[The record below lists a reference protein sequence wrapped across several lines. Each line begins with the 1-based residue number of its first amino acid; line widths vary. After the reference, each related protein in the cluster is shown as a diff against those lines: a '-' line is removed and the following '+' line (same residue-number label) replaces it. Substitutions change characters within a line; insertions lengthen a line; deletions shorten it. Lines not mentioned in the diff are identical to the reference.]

1 MNGGSRL
8 RVAIHIL
15 QYFSS
20 SFCLFKKRP
29 YICNTRTPK
38 PLNNAQIGGRFIF
51 IAMSINFNK
60 SYTTPTSIVQLLRE
74 RGLGIADESKAL
86 HYIHHIGYYR
96 LSAYLYPMLAE
107 PKSNHRFKPQSTFS
121 NAMSLYRFDKKLRLF
136 LFNEIEKIEV
146 AFRSAIANI
155 VAEETGNIFWMT
167 DASMFANEAKFLRT
181 MTLIEK
187 ELKSSKEEFIKH
199 FKEKYSNDYP
209 PAWMLVEILP
219 LGTVTRIYENIANN
233 ALRKKI
239 AARFGL
245 STPVF
250 SSWMTVV
257 TLTRNSCCHH
267 ARVWNKENAIMPMQI
282 KKSDRAWISSSASP
296 KRIFY
301 NICILKWFLD
311 IIVPNN
317 EMKTQLKVLIA
328 QYPNIDITALGF
340 PKDWENEPL
349 WK

>member
-1 MNGGSRL
+1 M
-8 RVAIHIL
+8 
-15 QYFSS
+15 
-20 SFCLFKKRP
+20 
-29 YICNTRTPK
+29 YICSTRTPK
-38 PLNNAQIGGRFIF
+38 PLDNAQIGGRFIF
-51 IAMSINFNK
+51 RPMSINFNK
-60 SYTTPTSIVQLLRE
+60 SYTTPANIIQLLRE
-74 RGLGIADESKAL
+74 RELEIADESKAQ
-86 HYIHHIGYYR
+86 HYIKHIGYYR

-107 PKSNHRFKPQSTFS
+107 PKSNHRFKPQSTFN
-121 NAMSLYRFDKKLRLF
+121 NAMSLYRFDKKLRMF

-155 VAEETGNIFWMT
+155 VCEETGNIFWMT

-181 MTLIEK
+181 MSLIDK
-187 ELKSSKEEFIKH
+187 ELNSSKEEFIKH

-219 LGTVTRIYENIANN
+219 LGVVTRIYENIANN
-233 ALRKKI
+233 ALRKKV

-245 STPVF
+245 PIPVF

-267 ARVWNKENAIMPMQI
+267 SRVWNKENAIMPMQI
-282 KKSDRAWISSSASP
+282 KKSDRAWISLSVSP

-317 EMKTQLKVLIA
+317 EMKEKLKALLA
-328 QYPNIDITALGF
+328 QYPNVDIMAMGF
-340 PKDWENEPL
+340 PKDWENEAL
-349 WK
+349 WR

>member
-1 MNGGSRL
+1 
-8 RVAIHIL
+8 
-15 QYFSS
+15 
-20 SFCLFKKRP
+20 
-29 YICNTRTPK
+29 
-38 PLNNAQIGGRFIF
+38 
-51 IAMSINFNK
+51 MSINFNK
-60 SYTTPTSIVQLLRE
+60 SYTTPTSIVQLLHK
-74 RGLGIADESKAL
+74 RGLEITDENKAL
-86 HYIHHIGYYR
+86 HYIEHIGYYR
-96 LSAYLYPMLAE
+96 LSAYLYPMLAD
-107 PKSNHRFKPQSTFS
+107 PKSSHRFKPQSTFS

-146 AFRSAIANI
+146 ACRSAIANI

-167 DASMFANEAKFLRT
+167 DTSMFANEEKFLRT

-219 LGTVTRIYENIANN
+219 LGVVTRIYENIASNT
-233 ALRKKI
+233 LRKKI

-245 STPVF
+245 PVPVF
-250 SSWMTVV
+250 NSWMTVV

-282 KKSDRAWISSSASP
+282 KKSNQTWISPSVSP
-296 KRIFY
+296 KRVFY

-311 IIVPNN
+311 IIVPSNN
-317 EMKTQLKVLIA
+317 MKTYLTTLIA
-328 QYPNIDITALGF
+328 QYPNVDITAMGF
-340 PKDWENEPL
+340 PKDWENEPF
-349 WK
+349 WE

>member
-1 MNGGSRL
+1 MKTLKLVKSDTYLRPYAEAIEGRYNYALKREQELTGGKTLSEWANGYMYFGLHKVKGERL
-8 RVAIHIL
+8 EAKGKGQWVLREWAPNATAIYMIGDFNNWQKDEAYRL
-15 QYFSS
+15 QPVGNGVWEVVLDEDMIKHEHLYKQGAS
-20 SFCLFKKRP
+20 FKKV
-29 YICNTRTPK
+29 
-38 PLNNAQIGGRFIF
+38 
-51 IAMSINFNK
+51 M
-60 SYTTPTSIVQLLRE
+60 
-74 RGLGIADESKAL
+74 
-86 HYIHHIGYYR
+86 
-96 LSAYLYPMLAE
+96 M
-107 PKSNHRFKPQSTFS
+107 
-121 NAMSLYRFDKKLRLF
+121 LYRFDKKLRMF

-167 DASMFANEAKFLRT
+167 DASMFANGAKFLRT
-181 MTLIEK
+181 ITLIEK

-199 FKEKYSNDYP
+199 LKEKYSNDYP

-245 STPVF
+245 PVPVF

-317 EMKTQLKVLIA
+317 EMKTQLK
-328 QYPNIDITALGF
+328 Q
-340 PKDWENEPL
+340 
-349 WK
+349 

>member
-1 MNGGSRL
+1 M
-8 RVAIHIL
+8 
-15 QYFSS
+15 YFCS
-20 SFCLFKKRP
+20 
-29 YICNTRTPK
+29 TRTPK

-51 IAMSINFNK
+51 IAMSINFDK
-60 SYTTPTSIVQLLRE
+60 SYTTATEILQLLHK
-74 RGLGIADESKAL
+74 RGLKITDENKAK
-86 HYIHHIGYYR
+86 HYITYIGYYR
-96 LSAYLYPMLAE
+96 LSAYLYPMLAD
-107 PKSNHRFKPQSTFS
+107 PKSDHHFKPQSTFH
-121 NAMSLYRFDKKLRLF
+121 NAMSLYRFDKKLRML
-136 LFNEIEKIEV
+136 LFNEIEKIEI

-167 DASMFANEAKFLRT
+167 DASMFANEDKFLRT
-181 MTLIEK
+181 LSLIEK

-199 FKEKYSNDYP
+199 FREKYSNNYP

-219 LGTVTRIYENIANN
+219 LGVVTRIYENIANN
-233 ALRKKI
+233 ALRKKV

-245 STPVF
+245 PVPVF

-267 ARVWNKENAIMPMQI
+267 SRVWNKENAIMPMRI
-282 KKSDRAWISSSASP
+282 KKSERAWISPSISP

-301 NICILKWFLD
+301 DICILKWFLD

-317 EMKTQLKVLIA
+317 EMKAHLKKLLD
-328 QYPNIDITALGF
+328 QYPNVDIAAMGF
-340 PKDWENEPL
+340 PKNWEEETL

>member
-1 MNGGSRL
+1 
-8 RVAIHIL
+8 
-15 QYFSS
+15 
-20 SFCLFKKRP
+20 
-29 YICNTRTPK
+29 
-38 PLNNAQIGGRFIF
+38 
-51 IAMSINFNK
+51 MSINFNK
-60 SYTTPTSIVQLLRE
+60 SYTSPTSIIQLLRE
-74 RGLGIADESKAL
+74 RGLEIADESKAR
-86 HYIHHIGYYR
+86 HYIEHIGYYR

-136 LFNEIEKIEV
+136 LFNEIEKVEV

-155 VAEETGNIFWMT
+155 VTEETGNIFWMT
-167 DASMFANEAKFLRT
+167 DASIFANEEKFLRT
-181 MTLIEK
+181 MSLIDK

-219 LGTVTRIYENIANN
+219 LGVVTRIYENIASN

-239 AARFGL
+239 ATRFGL
-245 STPVF
+245 PVPVF

-267 ARVWNKENAIMPMQI
+267 ARVWNKENAIMPMQL
-282 KKSDRAWISSSASP
+282 KKSNRAWISSSISS

-301 NICILKWFLD
+301 DICILKWFIN
-311 IIVPNN
+311 IIVPGND
-317 EMKTQLKVLIA
+317 MKTHLKALIG
-328 QYPNIDITALGF
+328 QFPNVDITAMGF
-340 PKDWENEPL
+340 PKNWEDEAL

>member
-1 MNGGSRL
+1 ML
-8 RVAIHIL
+8 
-15 QYFSS
+15 YFHSI
-20 SFCLFKKRP
+20 FGQFRKRP

-38 PLNNAQIGGRFIF
+38 PLYNAQIGGRFI
-51 IAMSINFNK
+51 IRPMSINFNK
-60 SYTTPTSIVQLLRE
+60 SYTTPTSIVQLLHK
-74 RGLGIADESKAL
+74 RGLEITDENKAL
-86 HYIHHIGYYR
+86 HYIEHIGYYR
-96 LSAYLYPMLAE
+96 LSAYLYPMLAD
-107 PKSNHRFKPQSTFS
+107 PKSSHRFKPQSTFS

-146 AFRSAIANI
+146 ACRSAIANI

-167 DASMFANEAKFLRT
+167 DTSMFANEEKFLRT

-187 ELKSSKEEFIKH
+187 ELKGSKEEFIKH

-219 LGTVTRIYENIANN
+219 LGIVTRIYENIASNT
-233 ALRKKI
+233 LRKKI

-245 STPVF
+245 PVPVF
-250 SSWMTVV
+250 NSWMTVV

-282 KKSDRAWISSSASP
+282 KKSNQTWISPSVSP
-296 KRIFY
+296 KRVFY

-311 IIVPNN
+311 IIVPSNN
-317 EMKTQLKVLIA
+317 MKTYLTTLIA
-328 QYPNIDITALGF
+328 QYPNVDITAMGF
-340 PKDWENEPL
+340 PKDWENEPF
-349 WK
+349 WE

>member
-1 MNGGSRL
+1 
-8 RVAIHIL
+8 
-15 QYFSS
+15 
-20 SFCLFKKRP
+20 
-29 YICNTRTPK
+29 
-38 PLNNAQIGGRFIF
+38 
-51 IAMSINFNK
+51 MSINFDK
-60 SYTTPTSIVQLLRE
+60 SYTTPTSIVQLLHE
-74 RGLGIADESKAL
+74 RGLEITDESKAQ
-86 HYIHHIGYYR
+86 HYIEHIGYYR
-96 LSAYLYPMLAE
+96 LSAYFYPMLAE

-155 VAEETGNIFWMT
+155 VSEETGNIFWMT
-167 DASMFANEAKFLRT
+167 DASMFANNEKFLRT
-181 MTLIEK
+181 MSLIEK

-199 FKEKYSNDYP
+199 FREKYSNDYP

-219 LGTVTRIYENIANN
+219 LGVVTRIYENIASN

-245 STPVF
+245 PVPVF

-282 KKSDRAWISSSASP
+282 KKSDRAWISPSVSP

-301 NICILKWFLD
+301 DICILKWFLD
-311 IIVPNN
+311 IIVPEN
-317 EMKTQLKVLIA
+317 EMKAHLTTLIA
-328 QYPNIDITALGF
+328 QYPNVDIAAMGF
-340 PKDWENEPL
+340 PKNWEEESL